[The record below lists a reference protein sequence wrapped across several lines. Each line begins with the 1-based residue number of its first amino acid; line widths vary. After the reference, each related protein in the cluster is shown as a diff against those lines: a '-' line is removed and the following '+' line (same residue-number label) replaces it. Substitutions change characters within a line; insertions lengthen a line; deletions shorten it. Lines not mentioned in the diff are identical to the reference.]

1 MALDDARTEE
11 QQGREDLH
19 WTDCCAQGGGSSR
32 TGVAQA
38 SLPADSP
45 TQSTAQPAEGLA
57 PEPEPSEPSDPV
69 AEARSRVQRMQFN
82 AVKEELRRAELA
94 FLSAKKLLP
103 GGEAR
108 DAAERIAEA
117 LRRCNLSVD
126 SVEKGAAMHHVIESL
141 EGVSKFD
148 PGTRLAEFM
157 RIGGRSLTLSA
168 GVIAACGV
176 ASIEYWGRQLQR
188 LASVFADLLIPQA
201 G

>member
-1 MALDDARTEE
+1 MALENTRTEE
-11 QQGREDLH
+11 QEGHEGLR
-19 WTDCCAQGGGSSR
+19 WTDCRTQSGDPSRPSVSQAPAQTDGDMKSTGQPAGG
-32 TGVAQA
+32 
-38 SLPADSP
+38 LPAEK
-45 TQSTAQPAEGLA
+45 A
-57 PEPEPSEPSDPV
+57 DPV
-69 AEARSRVQRMQFN
+69 AEARSRIERMQFN

-103 GGEAR
+103 DGAGR

-126 SVEKGAAMHHVIESL
+126 GIEKGAAVHHAVETL

-148 PGTRLAEFM
+148 PGTRLAEFIQ
-157 RIGGRSLTLSA
+157 IGGRSLTLSA
-168 GVIAACGV
+168 RALASRGV

-188 LASVFADLLIPQA
+188 LAGVFAGLPASQA